1 MSLSLPIIQ
10 EHNGSIYYV
19 VPRGFPLFKATCTYD
34 KTQRGLNLDPR
45 GFYFFGVK
53 DMNPE
58 YIKDYEKEY
67 GIIFEFTTSREYKL
81 LALDKHETREKIY
94 REAPSNIQRILRENY
109 GYLSG
114 NRISDS
120 EPDRE
125 LSRYLCETGYEGY
138 AIDHMATVAGG
149 TFHPE
154 LMFCNIDGI
163 HYVKQITTDDRR
175 IEQLLMNCREKAIS
189 ERLKEDRKNA
199 AKQRG
204 RKIYDSDFDEDD
216 NRENT
221 RPLTNRRLNKFSD
234 DTDFDEDDRENSRH
248 TTSNRRLDDLFRGSL
263 FGGLKKGTTKKRK
276 TNNKKRKTFLH
287 KKRKTIRRK

>member
-10 EHNGSIYYV
+10 EPDGSIYYI

-94 REAPSNIQRILRENY
+94 RESPPHIQRILRENY

-138 AIDHMATVAGG
+138 AIGHMATVAGG

-189 ERLKEDRKNA
+189 QRLKEDRKNA
-199 AKQRG
+199 MKQRG

-216 NRENT
+216 SENS
-221 RPLTNRRLNKFSD
+221 RPLTNRRLNKFSLDSD
-234 DTDFDEDDRENSRH
+234 DADDKDS
-248 TTSNRRLDDLFRGSL
+248 LFRGSL
-263 FGGLKKGTTKKRK
+263 FGGLKKGTTKKRR
-276 TNNKKRKTFLH
+276 TNNKKCKTFLH
-287 KKRKTIRRK
+287 KKRKTIRRKNKSKK

>member
-10 EHNGSIYYV
+10 EDDGLIYYV
-19 VPRGFPLFKATCTYD
+19 VHRGFSLFKATCTYD

-67 GIIFEFTTSREYKL
+67 GIIFEFTTTREYKL
-81 LALDKHETREKIY
+81 LALDKHKTREKIY
-94 REAPSNIQRILRENY
+94 REAPPHIQRILRENY

-114 NRISDS
+114 IRTSDS

-163 HYVKQITTDDRR
+163 HYVDQITTDDTR
-175 IEQLLMNCREKAIS
+175 IEQLLMNCREKALS
-189 ERLKEDRKNA
+189 QRLKEDRKNA
-199 AKQRG
+199 MKQG
-204 RKIYDSDFDEDD
+204 RKIYDSDFDEDNTD
-216 NRENT
+216 ENS
-221 RPLTNRRLNKFSD
+221 RPLTNRRLNNFSLD
-234 DTDFDEDDRENSRH
+234 SDDEDDKKS
-248 TTSNRRLDDLFRGSL
+248 LFRGSL
-263 FGGLKKGTTKKRK
+263 FGGLKKGTTKKHK

-287 KKRKTIRRK
+287 KKRKTIRKKNKSKK